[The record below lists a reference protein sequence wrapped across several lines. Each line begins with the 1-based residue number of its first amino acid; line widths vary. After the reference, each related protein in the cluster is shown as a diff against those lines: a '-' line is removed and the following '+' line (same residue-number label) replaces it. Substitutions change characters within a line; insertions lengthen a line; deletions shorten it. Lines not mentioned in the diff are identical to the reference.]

1 MIAITESTLNSWN
14 KVQKVV
20 VEAIIYNSTLNLN
33 VEDIYPEALVH
44 LLFADS
50 LEFTEFLVMVEDE
63 LDINIAITKETKT
76 LQDIYIAI
84 EKELK
89 CKDN

>member
-1 MIAITESTLNSWN
+1 MESILNSWN

-20 VEAIIYNSTLNLN
+20 IEAIMYNSTLNLN
-33 VEDIYPEALVH
+33 VEDIYPEALIH

-50 LEFTEFLVMVEDE
+50 LEFTEFLVMAEDE
-63 LDINIAITKETKT
+63 LDINIAITKDTKT
-76 LQDIYIAI
+76 LQDIYTII
-84 EKELK
+84 EKELE